1 MNSTAKPR
9 PARETDSR
17 GIQSIEVGGR
27 LLLALAH
34 HGQPLALKD
43 LAREA
48 GMSPG
53 KAHPYLVSFIKL
65 GLVERET
72 EGGRYGLGP
81 LALQMGL
88 IGLQQ
93 YDPVRLATE
102 RIDELARATGHTVA
116 IAVWGHRGPTLVRI
130 AEAPS
135 PVHVSMRHGTVMSIP
150 DTASGRLFAAFGP
163 HEAVQEALEVLA
175 GEYDGRGIELAQ
187 TASGW
192 RIQVRREFCNEIV
205 RLWPERPQRY
215 SRALLET
222 LALIAYRQPITRA
235 EIEAVRGV
243 TVNPGIIKTLLERN
257 WIRVVGHRDLP
268 GRPELLG
275 TTREFLDYYGLRNL
289 DELPP
294 LAELRMLGEF
304 EPQLSLPGT
313 TESEALAIAVAEV
326 PALSDDSQDGE
337 DEISASH
344 EQNVGSGLV
353 AAPPAGEF

>member
-1 MNSTAKPR
+1 MTSPAAKTKPPR
-9 PARETDSR
+9 ESDSR

-43 LAREA
+43 LAA
-48 GMSPG
+48 AAAMSAG

-102 RIDELARATGHTVA
+102 RIDDLARDTGHTVA

-163 HEAVQEALEVLA
+163 
-175 GEYDGRGIELAQ
+175 
-187 TASGW
+187 
-192 RIQVRREFCNEIV
+192 
-205 RLWPERPQRY
+205 P
-215 SRALLET
+215 
-222 LALIAYRQPITRA
+222 
-235 EIEAVRGV
+235 EAVREALDNEARLAAAPARPARPRAGGRFGLGTAFDREIDRVRADGIACIDGV
-243 TVNPGIIKTLLERN
+243 A
-257 WIRVVGHRDLP
+257 LP
-268 GRPELLG
+268 GVSAVSVPVFDARGKLVLSLTAIGPSATFDAAVDGAVAARLK
-275 TTREFLDYYGLRNL
+275 
-289 DELPP
+289 P
-294 LAELRMLGEF
+294 AAA
-304 EPQLSLPGT
+304 QLSTRLGWK
-313 TESEALAIAVAEV
+313 
-326 PALSDDSQDGE
+326 
-337 DEISASH
+337 
-344 EQNVGSGLV
+344 
-353 AAPPAGEF
+353 PPARDTRGG

>member
-1 MNSTAKPR
+1 VTAPSPSAIKSK
-9 PARETDSR
+9 PARESDSR

-34 HGQPLALKD
+34 HGQPLPLKD
-43 LAREA
+43 LALA
-48 GMSPG
+48 ADMSAG

-163 HEAVQEALEVLA
+163 PEAV
-175 GEYDGRGIELAQ
+175 
-187 TASGW
+187 
-192 RIQVRREFCNEIV
+192 
-205 RLWPERPQRY
+205 
-215 SRALLET
+215 
-222 LALIAYRQPITRA
+222 
-235 EIEAVRGV
+235 
-243 TVNPGIIKTLLERN
+243 
-257 WIRVVGHRDLP
+257 
-268 GRPELLG
+268 
-275 TTREFLDYYGLRNL
+275 
-289 DELPP
+289 
-294 LAELRMLGEF
+294 M
-304 EPQLSLPGT
+304 
-313 TESEALAIAVAEV
+313 EALANEALAAPAGAPARSARARTGGRFGLGSAFDREIAQVRADGIACIAGVALPGISAVSVPVFDARGQLVLSLTAIGPSATFDSTADGAVAARLK
-326 PALSDDSQDGE
+326 PAAVQLSTRLGWQPP
-337 DEISASH
+337 AA
-344 EQNVGSGLV
+344 GSGRRH
-353 AAPPAGEF
+353 

>member
-1 MNSTAKPR
+1 MLNRGDIIDSPPRPVHATSAFPLLAVKPAAKPSA
-9 PARETDSR
+9 ARESDSR

-43 LAREA
+43 LAA
-48 GMSPG
+48 AADMSAG

-102 RIDELARATGHTVA
+102 RIDELARDTGHTVA

-163 HEAVQEALEVLA
+163 HDAVQEALDNEARLA
-175 GEYDGRGIELAQ
+175 GAGTPARAARARARAAGGRFGLGTAFDREIDKVRADGVACIAGVALPGISAVSAPVFDARGQLVLSL
-187 TASGW
+187 TAIGPSATFDSAVDGA
-192 RIQVRREFCNEIV
+192 VA
-205 RLWPERPQRY
+205 
-215 SRALLET
+215 ALLKP
-222 LALIAYRQPITRA
+222 AATR
-235 EIEAVRGV
+235 
-243 TVNPGIIKTLLERN
+243 
-257 WIRVVGHRDLP
+257 
-268 GRPELLG
+268 
-275 TTREFLDYYGLRNL
+275 
-289 DELPP
+289 
-294 LAELRMLGEF
+294 
-304 EPQLSLPGT
+304 LSLRLGWK
-313 TESEALAIAVAEV
+313 
-326 PALSDDSQDGE
+326 
-337 DEISASH
+337 
-344 EQNVGSGLV
+344 
-353 AAPPAGEF
+353 PPADAVSGR

>member
-1 MNSTAKPR
+1 MTSPAAKTKPPR
-9 PARETDSR
+9 ESDSR

-43 LAREA
+43 LAA
-48 GMSPG
+48 AADMSAG

-102 RIDELARATGHTVA
+102 RIDDLARDTGHTVA

-163 HEAVQEALEVLA
+163 
-175 GEYDGRGIELAQ
+175 
-187 TASGW
+187 
-192 RIQVRREFCNEIV
+192 
-205 RLWPERPQRY
+205 P
-215 SRALLET
+215 
-222 LALIAYRQPITRA
+222 
-235 EIEAVRGV
+235 EAVREALDNEALSSRKTAPARSARARTGGRFGLGMAFDREIERVRADGV
-243 TVNPGIIKTLLERN
+243 ACVDG
-257 WIRVVGHRDLP
+257 VALP
-268 GRPELLG
+268 GVSAVSVPVFDARGKLVLSLTAIGPSATFDAAVDGAVAARLK
-275 TTREFLDYYGLRNL
+275 
-289 DELPP
+289 PAA
-294 LAELRMLGEF
+294 AELSTRLGWK
-304 EPQLSLPGT
+304 
-313 TESEALAIAVAEV
+313 
-326 PALSDDSQDGE
+326 
-337 DEISASH
+337 
-344 EQNVGSGLV
+344 
-353 AAPPAGEF
+353 PPARDARGA